1 MVGKA
6 GDIYLRGV
14 GTWSGPGPGKPGN
27 VPSVPAFTGER
38 PHCRGLIGTG
48 RRLAGKSSETR
59 EEPLTVPEVK
69 NFDDLALFMD
79 PIINQNRCVDQL
91 ADVGA
96 SGNGASDVRK
106 PSQQLHVIE
115 NCRCKSFGA
124 GREVSPG
131 VLDDLLEIR

>member
-1 MVGKA
+1 MK
-6 GDIYLRGV
+6 D
-14 GTWSGPGPGKPGN
+14 
-27 VPSVPAFTGER
+27 
-38 PHCRGLIGTG
+38 
-48 RRLAGKSSETR
+48 
-59 EEPLTVPEVK
+59 
-69 NFDDLALFMD
+69 FDDLALFMD
-79 PIINQNRCVDQL
+79 PIIDQDWCVDQL

-115 NCRCKSFGA
+115 NCSSKSFCA